1 MVTDNLGN
9 YIKEKGITITRIA
22 EKTGIDYQIL
32 ANCFDI
38 KKSRELKA
46 DELLIVCRFLEVN
59 PYNFMDIA

>member
-38 KKSRELKA
+38 KITAPSPKMLA
-46 DELLIVCRFLEVN
+46 VILITLNFLTN
-59 PYNFMDIA
+59 CL